1 MSDVE
6 LMWDQ
11 VGMLIVQVVVWYME
25 LFVGIFMCVI
35 TQCKVVYMVNLFGK
49 QMVLWFVEYQFV
61 IKENFM
67 QGYVGFFSIQVS
79 IDIGQ

>member
-35 TQCKVVYMVNLFGK
+35 MQCKVVYMVNLFGK

>member
-11 VGMLIVQVVVWYME
+11 VGMLIVQVVVRYME

-35 TQCKVVYMVNLFGK
+35 MQCKVVYTVNLFGK
-49 QMVLWFVEYQFV
+49 QTVLWFVEYQFV